1 MEKPVRQRVVLEAGD
16 CRGRMVACA
25 RQHVVP
31 LEDLV
36 KQDAVEE
43 PAEPDPEQDACGAD
57 GWTGG
62 GGGLG

>member
-1 MEKPVRQRVVLEAGD
+1 
-16 CRGRMVACA
+16 MVACA

-36 KQDAVEE
+36 KQDAVQE
-43 PAEPDPEQDACGAD
+43 PAEPDPEQDARGPD